1 MDPKNLPVKLVK
13 LMFGYSIWCLVCI
26 VSLAGNLHAQGLT
39 GSIIGRVSDPSGA
52 VIQGARV
59 VVTNNDTGYTR
70 EANTTDAGF
79 YSLQALPY
87 GVYSLEVSSTGFK
100 TLKQGP
106 ITLNSNQQL
115 SIDLSLTAGAVQE
128 SVQVTGTA
136 QSLQTQESA
145 TKSQVYLDQVQN
157 LPLNSRSP
165 FELGLL
171 GPSIQTSHQQSG
183 PAVQYTINGQNANG
197 YKLMFDG
204 MEAGIGGDAQ
214 YYAGNNFNLSITSV
228 DAIQEFDLQTGNYSA
243 DTKGSSG
250 YVNIVSRTGTNQFH
264 GDVYDFFRNGALDA
278 NNYFA
283 KNRGSLKQN
292 DFGGTVTGPIVKNKI
307 FFMGSYE
314 GQRIHLPYP
323 AVANVPTASFRAT
336 VDSRLQPFLDLTPL
350 PTQAIPGNPDV
361 GIFAQ
366 NVLAVINQNL
376 VTGRVDI
383 NASEKDRVFV
393 AYTWNGGRLHGAVV
407 TTGNGP
413 AIFPGTS
420 NSQPETH
427 QNAVVGW
434 NHVFSPTL
442 LNDFN
447 IGLNRF
453 LQQRAIGPDDQTAFF
468 TLPRALV
475 PGLTLQGGGN
485 TKKLGNTQPQLTDK
499 VVWVRGKSTL
509 SFGGNYLYLATGQNQ
524 FNYIGMS
531 FATLAD
537 FAADTPSTLSATFG
551 VTGREFPEHLHWNQT
566 GLYVQEDYRATPTLT
581 LNLGLRYDNFGV
593 FKNSQPY
600 ALNVINGPFDAFR
613 AQGEPLYDSN
623 HDFGPRF
630 GFAWQPR
637 SGSVLRGG
645 FGMFYGTHAS
655 GQEGD
660 VLTLNSVH
668 PFSVSTSDFPDLSY
682 PFDPALLQ
690 QVNTGTLGR
699 FVFDPHS
706 KDLYSE
712 QWNLTYERQ
721 LGTQTL
727 FTVGYVGNHGVHVPG
742 SLLPNNFNPLLGSR
756 VNPNFGS
763 INEVVNDYNSHYHGL
778 QAQVRRRLS
787 NNLAFDASYAW
798 GHTTGLAS
806 GFYDISAAVGF
817 SSDQI
822 QAFGLPPYNTKKLS
836 GGNLATDVRQNFAGD
851 FVYQLPRLN
860 GSNGFVKAVLGG
872 WTTSGI
878 IQVSSGQP
886 FIITTGGDTGDK
898 IFHQFPNLVSGQSIY
913 LSGRSPGQG
922 FLNPAAFATPTA
934 VDPSNGL
941 VLGNLAVNTVHMPT
955 NFTFNYMLGKR
966 LGSAERF
973 NFDFRAELFNIF
985 NHPIFG
991 LPTSNLA
998 AGSLFGQSTTAGDPR
1013 EIQLMLRVSF

>member
-1 MDPKNLPVKLVK
+1 MDTKTPHMKAI
-13 LMFGYSIWCLVCI
+13 FGYLVCCS
-26 VSLAGNLHAQGLT
+26 VCLFSFVGNLHAQGLT
-39 GSIIGRVSDPSGA
+39 GSIIGRVSDQSGA

-59 VVTNNDTGYTR
+59 VATNNNTGYNR
-70 EANTTDAGF
+70 ESTTNQDGF
-79 YSLQALPY
+79 YSLPALPY
-87 GVYSLEVSSTGFK
+87 GVYSLEASANGFK

-106 ITLNSNQQL
+106 MTLNSTQQL
-115 SIDLSLTAGAVQE
+115 SIDLLLTPGAVAETVEVKGIGQ
-128 SVQVTGTA
+128 TI
-136 QSLQTQESA
+136 QTQEAA
-145 TKSQVYLDQVQN
+145 TKAQVYLDQVQN

-171 GPSIQTSHQQSG
+171 GPSIQTNHQQSG
-183 PAVQYTINGQNANG
+183 PAVQYTINGQNVNG

-228 DAIQEFDLQTGNYSA
+228 DAIQEFDLQTGNYAA

-250 YVNIVSRTGTNQFH
+250 YVNIVSRTGTNQLH

-283 KNRGSLKQN
+283 VKKGSLKQN

-323 AVANVPTASFRAT
+323 AVANVPTAAFRAT
-336 VDSRLQPFLDLTPL
+336 VDPRLNPLLDLTPL
-350 PTQAIPGNPDV
+350 PTQSIPGNPDI

-383 NASEKDRVFV
+383 NASQKDRVFV

-434 NHVFSPTL
+434 NHVFSPTF

-453 LQQRAIGPDDQTAFF
+453 LQERAIGPDDATAFY
-468 TLPRALV
+468 TLPRATV
-475 PGLTLQGGGN
+475 PGLTIQGGGN

-499 VVWVRGKSTL
+499 AIWVKGKSTL
-509 SFGGNYLYLATGQNQ
+509 SFGGNYLYLMTGQNQ

-531 FATLAD
+531 FPTLAA
-537 FAADTPSTLSATFG
+537 FAADAPSSLSATFG
-551 VTGREFPEHLHWNQT
+551 VTGREFPEHLHWNQV
-566 GLYVQEDYRATPTLT
+566 GLFVQEDYRATPSLT
-581 LNLGLRYDNFGV
+581 LNIGLRYDNFGV

-600 ALNVINGPFDAFR
+600 ALNIIRYPFDPYRPQGR
-613 AQGEPLYDSN
+613 ALYNSN

-637 SGSVLRGG
+637 SGSVVRGG
-645 FGMFYGTHAS
+645 FGLFYGTHVS
-655 GQEGD
+655 GQMGD
-660 VLTLNSVH
+660 VLALNSVH
-668 PFSVSTSDFPDLSY
+668 PFSVTTSDFPDLSY
-682 PFDPALLQ
+682 PFDPALFQ
-690 QVNTGTLGR
+690 FVNANALGR
-699 FVFDPHS
+699 FVLDPHS

-712 QWNLTYERQ
+712 QWNLTFEHQ
-721 LGTQTL
+721 FGHQTL
-727 FTVGYVGNHGVHVPG
+727 FTLGYVGNHGVHVPG
-742 SLLPNNFNPLLGSR
+742 TLLPNNFDPIIGSR
-756 VNPNFGS
+756 TDPNFGTIREV
-763 INEVVNDYNSHYHGL
+763 INSFNSHYHGL

-787 NNLAFDASYAW
+787 NNLAFDGSYAW
-798 GHTTGLAS
+798 GHTTGLSS
-806 GFYDISAAVGF
+806 GILDVSAAVSF
-817 SSDQI
+817 SNDQI
-822 QAFGLPPYNTKKLS
+822 QAYGAPPYNVMKRS
-836 GGNLATDVRQNFAGD
+836 HGNLSTDVRHSFSGD
-851 FVYQLPRLN
+851 FVYQLPRLD
-860 GSNGFVKAVLGG
+860 GANGFVKSVFGG

-878 IQVSSGQP
+878 IQASTGQP
-886 FIITTGGDTGDK
+886 FNVTTGGDTGDNN
-898 IFHQFPNLVSGQSIY
+898 FHQFPNRVPGVPLY
-913 LSGRSPGQG
+913 LSGRNPAQG
-922 FLNPAAFATPTA
+922 FLNPAAFSIPTA
-934 VDPSNGL
+934 VDPSSGL
-941 VLGNLAVNTVHMPT
+941 VLGNLAINTIRMPV

-973 NFDFRAELFNIF
+973 NFDFRAEFFNIL

-991 LPTSNLA
+991 LPTTNLA
-998 AGSLFGQSTTAGDPR
+998 AGSLFGTSTTATDPR
-1013 EIQLMLRVSF
+1013 EIQFMLKVSF